1 MLKWINH
8 WALCSSLIFH
18 QLTLSLWRLKLKN
31 KNHSPKI
38 NMEAFES
45 VWATQGFSFIL
56 ALNLCLS
63 PSKFQAAQPHTAGQW
78 WIGGL
83 MVGLCRWDSS
93 KPLIPQSFQGNYLVA
108 ALCLLYY
115 VLKMWFFFY
124 LSKYLYKIE
133 GRVPDAHFEM
143 FKIGELQPL
152 YSDSSNT
159 ANISKPCWIYF
170 VLFFIPL
177 GCENFTEM
185 LSRMKS
191 YI

>member
-115 VLKMWFFFY
+115 VLKMWFFCDVRAGY
-124 LSKYLYKIE
+124 QMHILKCLRLENCNHCIVT
-133 GRVPDAHFEM
+133 VPT
-143 FKIGELQPL
+143 QQ
-152 YSDSSNT
+152 T
-159 ANISKPCWIYF
+159 
-170 VLFFIPL
+170 
-177 GCENFTEM
+177 
-185 LSRMKS
+185 
-191 YI
+191 